1 MNPRLLWPL
10 LSLSL
15 LLTACPGGPVTPE
28 PEVESGVCAQSLT
41 LAGATDPTFG
51 PLDLAAVAGLQPDWS
66 AAHVPGQV
74 LVLGGAGDLSAQ
86 GATALSAVRTQAVV
100 PGVTLAFTPAGESD
114 RAFAA
119 RLDAAGVR
127 AQPNFI
133 YRALAAPSDPGFPGN
148 AGITVSGQN
157 MTQHYL
163 PRIRAAQAWD
173 FLAGCGKTPK
183 AALTAVLDS
192 GVDGTHRDLAG
203 RLLTPRTAIKNGTSA
218 ADATG
223 HGTASVGLIG
233 AATNNGVGVAG
244 VTWTGQNVLS
254 IRVLDAD
261 GGTTADLTAGLALA
275 VGSGAKVINMSLG
288 SPGNP
293 NDVAL
298 TAALTSTAK
307 QAVLVAAAGNTAEQG
322 VYFPASHPDV
332 IAVGALGAGSGLA
345 CYSARPTRTEPRQL
359 DLVAPGGAGYGAC
372 PGATPAQDLLVLAPG
387 GGYTLMA
394 GTSEAAPLVS
404 GVAALMRGANPDLSA
419 QEARARLLESAQVVG
434 GLPVLNAEAAVR
446 AATR

>member
-1 MNPRLLWPL
+1 MNLRLLWPL

-15 LLTACPGGPVTPE
+15 LLTACPGGPGTPE
-28 PEVESGVCAQSLT
+28 AESGVCAQT
-41 LAGATDPTFG
+41 LMTPEAADPTFG
-51 PLDLAAVAGLQPDWS
+51 PLDLAAVAGVQPNWS

-74 LVLGGAGDLSAQ
+74 LVLGGAGRLSAQ
-86 GATALSAVRTQAVV
+86 GTTALSGVRTQAVV

-127 AQPNFI
+127 AQPNFV
-133 YRALAAPSDPGFPGN
+133 YRTLAAPNDPGFPGN
-148 AGITVSGQN
+148 AGITVNGQN

-192 GVDGTHRDLAG
+192 GVDSTHRDLAG
-203 RLLTPRTAIKNGTSA
+203 RLLTPRAVNGTSPT
-218 ADATG
+218 DATG

-233 AATNNGVGVAG
+233 AATDNGVGVAG

-254 IRVLDAD
+254 IRVLDED
-261 GGTTADLTAGLALA
+261 GGTTADVTAGLALA
-275 VGSGAKVINMSLG
+275 VRNGAKVINMSLG
-288 SPGNP
+288 GPGNP
-293 NDVAL
+293 NDAAL
-298 TAALTSTAK
+298 TAALTTAAK
-307 QAVLVAAAGNTAEQG
+307 QAVLVAAAGNTPDEG

-345 CYSARPTRTEPRQL
+345 CYSARASVTVPRKL

-372 PGATPAQDLLVLAPG
+372 LGATRAQDMLVLAPG
-387 GGYTLMA
+387 GGYVQVA

-404 GVAALMRGANPDLSA
+404 GVAALMRGANPGLSA
-419 QEARARLLESAQVVG
+419 QEARARLVGSAQPIG